1 MTTLQIGGN
10 KLKRIEK
17 TVSLWRFFLNF
28 LQHWNWMWMLKKI
41 TFQTFRIVFVHHLS
55 FVLGNAASR
64 SVMST
69 SPNLIEDGQKPN
81 SLFGCGIQI
90 ILTFNLLFIWM
101 IFLLDSRKFNLVL
114 TAAAFKK
121 IYEWQVVK
129 KRLRCALEKLIGVK
143 SESGELISEQVVKC
157 YQNYECLKENA
168 NDKMRFS
175 VNH

>member
-10 KLKRIEK
+10 KLKRIENI
-17 TVSLWRFFLNF
+17 VSLWRFFLIF
-28 LQHWNWMWMLKKI
+28 CSIEIECECWKKI

-55 FVLGNAASR
+55 FVLGNAAPR

-121 IYEWQVVK
+121 SMNGKWS
-129 KRLRCALEKLIGVK
+129 KRGFAAL
-143 SESGELISEQVVKC
+143 
-157 YQNYECLKENA
+157 
-168 NDKMRFS
+168 
-175 VNH
+175 

>member
-1 MTTLQIGGN
+1 MEETNWKELKKQLQFDD
-10 KLKRIEK
+10 
-17 TVSLWRFFLNF
+17 FFSNF
-28 LQHWNWMWMLKKI
+28 PQHWNWMWMLKI

-55 FVLGNAASR
+55 FVLGNAAPR

>member
-10 KLKRIEK
+10 KLKRIGK
-17 TVSLWRFFLNF
+17 IVSIWRFFF
-28 LQHWNWMWMLKKI
+28 QYPQHWNWMWMLKKI

-55 FVLGNAASR
+55 FVLGNAAPR